1 MKSDENHYSLRNRC
15 HFRRTAIRTVYRG
28 VERISNLDP
37 KTWNIIPENK
47 ISQEMGARKLTLQP
61 VNVLRK
67 WSRVVTKKNRSGTH
81 ILIHYSPKSIIG
93 FC

>member
-1 MKSDENHYSLRNRC
+1 
-15 HFRRTAIRTVYRG
+15 
-28 VERISNLDP
+28 
-37 KTWNIIPENK
+37 
-47 ISQEMGARKLTLQP
+47 MGARKLTLQP

>member
-28 VERISNLDP
+28 CERISNLDP

-61 VNVLRK
+61 VNVLLSGVGLLQRK
-67 WSRVVTKKNRSGTH
+67 IVAE
-81 ILIHYSPKSIIG
+81 LI
-93 FC
+93 F